1 MHLLLNCGANTN
13 SKDAE
18 EASPLHAACMGCNPA
33 PVVQIPSQARYQ
45 PQQRQSRRPDT
56 PTHHLPAGLPAQPMV
71 LQAHDRDQ
79 AAGAGGARVN
89 QHDNND
95 STPLHF
101 ACKNGLCKI
110 VKVLLELG
118 ADVRLRDQLGR
129 TVIFDI
135 LECLRRRRCLAM
147 LAAITARCTAQNPLD
162 VLNISDHEG
171 RAPIH
176 DVSESGDCLVARR
189 LHSAGADMNLR
200 DGVGM
205 LLLHHAANGNV
216 GNRGS
221 VSADASSAG
230 SWHQAA
236 GTALYVFYHRPAG
249 DTSNNSF
256 KLRR

>member
-1 MHLLLNCGANTN
+1 MPTQTLNARKRHRPSTLHAWAAIPPPWCRFLARPGTNPNGANQDGLT
-13 SKDAE
+13 
-18 EASPLHAACMGCNPA
+18 PLHIICQPDFLH
-33 PVVQIPSQARYQ
+33 SQSYCRHTTVI
-45 PQQRQSRRPDT
+45 RLLV
-56 PTHHLPAGLPAQPMV
+56 H
-71 LQAHDRDQ
+71 
-79 AAGAGGARVN
+79 VN